1 MFERIF
7 KFQENKTTIGRE
19 VVAGCVTFMTMAY
32 IIFANPGILGDAMGK
47 DMVSALIFATCLAA
61 GVSTIC
67 MGLFTN
73 YPLALASGMGLN
85 ALLAYGVV
93 LGMKVPWQTAMG
105 VVFIEGV
112 IITILVLTNFRE
124 WVMDAIP
131 LDLKRAIGV
140 GIGLFIALIGLKNA
154 NLVVADPVTLITFGK
169 LTAQSLIALFG
180 VVIIA
185 VLMGKQVKG
194 SILIGIICSTILA
207 LLAGLVDLPKG
218 AWVSGIRPEYFKTFF
233 ALDIKGAFS
242 LTLAATIF
250 AFLITDFFD
259 TMGTVFAIGEEGGF
273 VDKNGKMPR
282 LKNVLLVDSLAAVVG
297 GLSGCS
303 SVTTYVESASGV
315 GEGGRT
321 GLTSV
326 VTGILFLLAIFFTP
340 LISIVPAYAVAP
352 ALIVV
357 GFLMLKVVKNID
369 WEDFSTAFPAFLT
382 LVMIPFTY
390 NISKGIGYGFISYV
404 LIKVVSGKHKEVHPL
419 MYLVSAAFV
428 LDFILTSIGK

>member
-1 MFERIF
+1 MLERIF
-7 KFQENKTTIGRE
+7 KLQENKTTIGRE
-19 VVAGCVTFMTMAY
+19 VMAGCVTFMTMAY
-32 IIFANPGILGDAMGK
+32 IIFVNPSILGEAMGK
-47 DMVSALIFATCLAA
+47 GMVPALIFATCLAA
-61 GVSTIC
+61 GVTTIC

-93 LGMKVPWQTAMG
+93 LGMGVPWQTAMG
-105 VVFIEGV
+105 VVVIEGL

-140 GIGLFIALIGLKNA
+140 GIGLFIALIGLKDA

-169 LTAQSLIALFG
+169 LTAQSLIALAGIF
-180 VVIIA
+180 VIA

-194 SILIGIICSTILA
+194 SILIGISFSTILA
-207 LLAGLVDLPKG
+207 VLAGLVELPKG
-218 AWVSGIRPEYFKTFF
+218 SWVTGIRPEYFQTFF
-233 ALDIKGAFS
+233 ALDLNGALS
-242 LTLAATIF
+242 LGLAATIF

-259 TMGTVFAIGEEGGF
+259 TMGTVFAIGEEAGF
-273 VDKNGKMPR
+273 VGKDGKLPR
-282 LKNVLLVDSLAAVVG
+282 LKKVLLVDSLAAVVG
-297 GLSGCS
+297 GLFGCS

-326 VTGILFLLAIFFTP
+326 VTGLLFLLAIFFTP
-340 LISIVPAYAVAP
+340 LVGIVPTYAVAP
-352 ALIVV
+352 ALIIV
-357 GFLMLKVVKNID
+357 GFLMLTAVKNMHWD
-369 WEDFSTAFPAFLT
+369 DFSTAFPAFLT
-382 LVMIPFTY
+382 MVMIPFTY

-419 MYLVSAAFV
+419 MYLVSIAFV
-428 LDFILTSIGK
+428 LDFFLTSIGK